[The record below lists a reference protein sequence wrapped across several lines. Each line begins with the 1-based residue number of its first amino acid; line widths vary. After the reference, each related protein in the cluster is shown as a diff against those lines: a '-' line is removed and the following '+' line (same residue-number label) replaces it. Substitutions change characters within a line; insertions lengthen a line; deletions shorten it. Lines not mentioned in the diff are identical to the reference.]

1 MELMGEISLSIT
13 IFVLLLMSYFDYKLI
28 KALKS
33 DIQGMRDRIDAM
45 KKDFSMCREELEENE
60 H

>member
-45 KKDFSMCREELEENE
+45 KKDFSLCREELGENE